1 METATRKSRAAIRH
15 VTSHLPCRANSPVV
29 LSPDMSRTRHRRH
42 VALVI
47 AIALL
52 MQALF
57 TAELLAAIAKDS
69 GTARFVTLCTGDRLK
84 RNILSAENRPVH
96 PSYPRHYCLEC
107 VLTVAAT
114 LSTEAEPAIQLISGR
129 ATHQLLRIVRITRH
143 QPRIPPS
150 RAPPTSQRP

>member
-15 VTSHLPCRANSPVV
+15 VTLHLPCRANSPVV
-29 LSPDMSRTRHRRH
+29 LSPDMSRTRHRRQ

-52 MQALF
+52 MQTLF

-69 GTARFVTLCTGDRLK
+69 GTARFVTLCTGDSFK
-84 RNILSAENRPVH
+84 RIILGAENR
-96 PSYPRHYCLEC
+96 SYPRYCCLEC

-114 LSTEAEPAIQLISGR
+114 LSTEAEPAIQLTSGR
-129 ATHQLLRIVRITRH
+129 ATHQLLRIVRITDISRKFPLAAPH
-143 QPRIPPS
+143 RTPS
-150 RAPPTSQRP
+150 ARN